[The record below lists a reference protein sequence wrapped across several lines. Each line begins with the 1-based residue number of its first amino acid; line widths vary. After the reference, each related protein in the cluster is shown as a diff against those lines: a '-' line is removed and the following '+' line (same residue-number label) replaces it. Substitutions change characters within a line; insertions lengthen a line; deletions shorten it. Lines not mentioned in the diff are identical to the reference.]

1 MKKYFLLLSCS
12 IIAANAA
19 HALTA
24 AEQLNATKEIF
35 VKDFQRMDDNK
46 DGKLSMEEYL
56 SHQFEDF
63 RANIINAD
71 GFGNKPVVKVEEKKE
86 EVSLSGASKTLE
98 DMANYD
104 IEIED
109 IDLSD
114 LDDEPQKLT
123 KEDVMPKKANAEDI
137 EVPEL
142 DLSVSEEENLNNLL
156 NNVENNPAAAKEA
169 VADESQED
177 QDKQILMMMD
187 TIKKTL
193 PKKIDS
199 ETTWTDI
206 EYADNTISYIYQAN
220 IDTTNY
226 SANDK
231 LLLKRN
237 IKRKICPNTYAE
249 MCPKIKP
256 MFIDEGINM
265 RIKYLDKQDT
275 EISSCEFNKQTCRD

>member
-1 MKKYFLLLSCS
+1 MKKYLLLLSCS
-12 IIAANAA
+12 ILAANAA

-35 VKDFQRMDDNK
+35 IKDFQRMDDNK

-63 RANIINAD
+63 RANIINAS
-71 GFGNKPVVKVEEKKE
+71 GFGDKPVVKVEETKE

-98 DMANYD
+98 EMANYD
-104 IEIED
+104 MEIED

-123 KEDVMPKKANAEDI
+123 KEDVMPKAANSEDI
-137 EVPEL
+137 DVPEL
-142 DLSVSEEENLNNLL
+142 DLSISEEENLNNLL
-156 NNVENNPAAAKEA
+156 NNVEKKPEVKEEA
-169 VADESQED
+169 EEESQEEK
-177 QDKQILMMMD
+177 DKQISMMMD

-199 ETTWTDI
+199 ETSWTDI

-220 IDTTNY
+220 LDTTNY
-226 SANDK
+226 SGNDK
-231 LLLKRN
+231 LLLKKN
-237 IKRKICPNTYAE
+237 IKQKICPKTYVE

-265 RIKYLDKQDT
+265 RIKYLDKQDN
-275 EISSCEFNKQTCRD
+275 EISSCEFNEQTCKD

>member
-1 MKKYFLLLSCS
+1 MKKYLLLLSCS
-12 IIAANAA
+12 ILAANAA
-19 HALTA
+19 QALTA

-35 VKDFQRMDDNK
+35 IKDFQRMDDDK

-63 RANIINAD
+63 RANIINAS
-71 GFGNKPVVKVEEKKE
+71 GFSDKPVIKVEETKE

-104 IEIED
+104 MEIEEV
-109 IDLSD
+109 DLSG
-114 LDDEPQKLT
+114 LDEPIKLT
-123 KEDVMPKKANAEDI
+123 KEDVMPKDANSKDI

-142 DLSVSEEENLNNLL
+142 DLSISEEENLNNLL
-156 NNVENNPAAAKEA
+156 NNVEKKSEVKEEA
-169 VADESQED
+169 GEESQEEK
-177 QDKQILMMMD
+177 DKQISMMMD

-206 EYADNTISYIYQAN
+206 EYGDNTISYIYQAN
-220 IDTTNY
+220 LDTTNY
-226 SANDK
+226 SENDK
-231 LLLKRN
+231 LLLKKN
-237 IKRKICPNTYAE
+237 IKQKICPKTYIE

-265 RIKYLDKQDT
+265 RIKYLDKQNNT
-275 EISSCEFNKQTCRD
+275 ISACEFNQQTCQ